1 MLALID
7 QQIKFSK
14 TESNPN
20 EQSLK
25 KSLMLNNSDSKQLPN
40 LANTYKSLKEIIDL
54 RAKARDSER
63 LTQMIEGILS
73 QASPL
78 S

>member
-14 TESNPN
+14 AESNPN

-25 KSLMLNNSDSKQLPN
+25 KSLLLNNSDSKQLPN
-40 LANTYKSLKEIIDL
+40 LANTYKSLKETID
-54 RAKARDSER
+54 
-63 LTQMIEGILS
+63 
-73 QASPL
+73 
-78 S
+78 

>member
-40 LANTYKSLKEIIDL
+40 LASTYKSLKEIIDV

-63 LTQMIEGILS
+63 LTEVIEGILS

>member
-14 TESNPN
+14 TDSNPN

-40 LANTYKSLKEIIDL
+40 LASTYKSLKDIIDL
-54 RAKARDSER
+54 RAKTRDSDK
-63 LTQMIEGILS
+63 LTEMIEVILA